1 MAKNI
6 FFSAITSRFLR
17 WFALN
22 GVPMFKVFLGVK
34 WILKPLIS
42 KILYTGQTNTAYMT
56 NTTSPQSRSEG
67 RDVYETVKDNFLRTI
82 DEIAKVQPQF
92 SQSISNLQIDY
103 IQTTKNLIQNVAS
116 TQRQF
121 SSGLNVP
128 GTGQYSE
135 QLAKQSTELTNNTIR
150 AVGINNQLAINA
162 LDAARE
168 NLKIYN
174 RTIDAVTDFST
185 NIAKTWESFF
195 SVQQQNF
202 FAK

>member
-1 MAKNI
+1 MADK
-6 FFSAITSRFLR
+6 TS
-17 WFALN
+17 
-22 GVPMFKVFLGVK
+22 
-34 WILKPLIS
+34 S
-42 KILYTGQTNTAYMT
+42 DY
-56 NTTSPQSRSEG
+56 NTTDKSQSRTDM
-67 RDVYETVKDNFLRTI
+67 RDVYETVKQNFLRTI

-103 IQTTKNLIQNVAS
+103 IQTTKNMIQNVAS
-116 TQRQF
+116 TQKQF
-121 SSGLNVP
+121 TSGLNIP
-128 GTGQYSE
+128 GVGPYSE
-135 QLAKQSTELTNNTIR
+135 QLVKQSTELTNNTIR
-150 AVGINNQLAINA
+150 AVGINNQLTINA

-185 NIAKTWESFF
+185 NIVKAWESFF

>member
-1 MAKNI
+1 MADK
-6 FFSAITSRFLR
+6 TS
-17 WFALN
+17 
-22 GVPMFKVFLGVK
+22 
-34 WILKPLIS
+34 S
-42 KILYTGQTNTAYMT
+42 DY
-56 NTTSPQSRSEG
+56 NTTDKSQSRTDM
-67 RDVYETVKDNFLRTI
+67 RDVYETVKQNFLRTI

-103 IQTTKNLIQNVAS
+103 IQTTKNMIQNVAS
-116 TQRQF
+116 TQKQF
-121 SSGLNVP
+121 TSGLNIP
-128 GTGQYSE
+128 AAGPYSE
-135 QLAKQSTELTNNTIR
+135 QFAKQSTELTNNTIR
-150 AVGINNQLAINA
+150 AVGINNQLTINA

-185 NIAKTWESFF
+185 NIVKAWESFF